1 MDLNLLPLFVLVAQT
16 ASFTAAAA
24 RLGVKRSSV
33 SRGVAT
39 LERSLG
45 VQLFSRT
52 TRSVALTT
60 AGADLF
66 AKVGPRLASLEE
78 ALGSVPEREELP
90 SGELRLTAPNDVG
103 ETFLPAM
110 LAGFCERYPSVRLD
124 VRVTNRRVDLV
135 AEGFDVALRAATK
148 LSDSSLVAK
157 RLANMEMLA
166 YASPTYLTRAGT
178 PKTPAEAASHAW
190 VWFRGM
196 KPPATLPA
204 LADKPQ
210 IVVDDLVFV
219 ANALRAGM
227 GIGFLPP
234 YHAQL
239 GVAAGRLVRVLPRV
253 TLPSSSLYFVYP
265 QAQHVPRK
273 VTALRDYM
281 VEYLEAHPLGME
293 R

>member
-1 MDLNLLPLFVLVAQT
+1 MDLNLLRPFVLVAET
-16 ASFTAAAA
+16 SSFTLAAA

-33 SRGVAT
+33 SRAVAA

-52 TRSVALTT
+52 TRNVALTT

-66 AKVGPRLASLEE
+66 AKLGPRLASLEE

-90 SGELRLTAPNDVG
+90 SGELRLTAPNDLG
-103 ETFLPAM
+103 ETFLPGI
-110 LAGFCERYPSVRLD
+110 LAGFCERYPGVRLD

-135 AEGFDVALRAATK
+135 GEGFDVGLRAAMK

-157 RLANMEMLA
+157 RLAKLELMA
-166 YASPTYLTRAGT
+166 YASPTYLARAGA
-178 PKTPAEAASHAW
+178 PKTAAEAASHAW
-190 VWFRGM
+190 VWFLGM
-196 KPPATLPA
+196 KPPPSLPA
-204 LADKPQ
+204 LADRPR
-210 IVVDDLVFV
+210 IVADDFLFL

-234 YHAQL
+234 FHAQA
-239 GVAAGRLVRVLPRV
+239 GVAAGRLVRVLPRL
-253 TLPSSSLYFVYP
+253 TLPASSLYFVYP

-273 VTALRDYM
+273 VTALRDYI
-281 VEYLEAHPLGME
+281 VQYLAAHPLGSD
-293 R
+293 